1 MSVSGQLYTFPLPPS
16 PTQQQSTDNKLG
28 LMLCQRRSRR
38 VVASILTMISEV
50 FKAKHNR
57 RQKRGGGQVVPNYFE
72 AGVKTVCT
80 EEHDSLS

>member
-1 MSVSGQLYTFPLPPS
+1 
-16 PTQQQSTDNKLG
+16 
-28 LMLCQRRSRR
+28 
-38 VVASILTMISEV
+38 MISEV

-57 RQKRGGGQVVPNYFE
+57 RQKRGGGGEAQVVPNFFE